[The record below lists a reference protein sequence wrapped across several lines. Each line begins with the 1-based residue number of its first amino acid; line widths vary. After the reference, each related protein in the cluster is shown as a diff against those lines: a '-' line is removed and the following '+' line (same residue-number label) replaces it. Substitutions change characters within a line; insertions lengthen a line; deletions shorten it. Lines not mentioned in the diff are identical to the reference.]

1 MSLKP
6 RTIWKFFAHIMHAH
20 FPLIKIDRL
29 IFCNSLIFL
38 ALKSFLFSF
47 FGVDVH
53 GIVVEG
59 RPKKL
64 RFCVG
69 LKFPSL
75 SLIIGNI
82 ELRNVCVIT
91 SLKVVKAKKFSRL
104 FCQLDTEKG
113 TCCRMTAMEVYE
125 AS

>member
-6 RTIWKFFAHIMHAH
+6 GTIWKFFAHIMHTH

-82 ELRNVCVIT
+82 EFRNVCVIT
-91 SLKVVKAKKFSRL
+91 SLKVVKAKNSIDCF
-104 FCQLDTEKG
+104 
-113 TCCRMTAMEVYE
+113 VN
-125 AS
+125 